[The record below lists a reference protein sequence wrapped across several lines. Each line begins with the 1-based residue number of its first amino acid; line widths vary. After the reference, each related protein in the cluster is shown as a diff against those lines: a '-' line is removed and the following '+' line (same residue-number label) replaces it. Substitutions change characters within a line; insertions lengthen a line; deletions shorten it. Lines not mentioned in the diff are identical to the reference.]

1 MRFCR
6 TVFILGMLCVGGVIA
21 LGVAKLPGALTIGV
35 IAFIAMQFAK
45 KGYQRL
51 SACGTARWA
60 EADDLEREGMLSGES
75 GLIVG
80 RMSVPRPGFF
90 QGLRSLFDSRIRAAV
105 ACERF
110 MSSMRKLPP
119 PMALVRLAKA
129 VHILV
134 TAPTGAGKGVSFI
147 IQFLRNCMES
157 MVIVDVKGENYKLTA
172 AARRAMGHKIVVL
185 DPYKVVTQTP
195 DQFNSLDEIEADS
208 PLLIDDCRSLAEAF
222 VIRTGEEKDM
232 HWADSAE
239 LWISA
244 MAMAVTQFGEAGNRS
259 LQTIRTLLTDPTKM
273 EAVIKMMCTSEA
285 CSGMIAR
292 AGHQLTRYQGTELGG
307 VMTTTNRFLRFLDTL
322 AIAESTKASSFDPK
336 ELRKGKMT
344 VYLVLPPEHMRTQSP
359 LLRMWIGAMLR
370 AVVRGGLQEKNK
382 VHFILDEAASLGH
395 MEALD
400 DAVDKYR
407 GYGIRLQFYFQ
418 SLGQLKKSF
427 PNGQDQTLLANTT
440 QVYFGVNDHET
451 AEYVSNRLGEATII
465 VDSGGRNT
473 GESRQTTEERKGTYG
488 TSRGSSE
495 NWQQQ
500 ARKLLKPE
508 EVSGLSP
515 RTAITFTPGVPPLM
529 TTLVPYYEEPKLG
542 EPPWRSKKT
551 RLVIWQQAISIL
563 LLTAATLAWLMVM

>member
-6 TVFILGMLCVGGVIA
+6 TVFILGMLCVGWVVA

-35 IAFIAMQFAK
+35 LAFIAMKFAK

-60 EADDLEREGMLSGES
+60 EVDDLEQAGMLSGES

-80 RMSVPRPGFF
+80 RMSVPRPSFL
-90 QGLRSLFDSRIRAAV
+90 QGLRSLFDSRIRPAV

-119 PMALVRLAKA
+119 PMALVRLARA
-129 VHILV
+129 VHVLV
-134 TAPTGAGKGVSFI
+134 TAPTGAGKGVSCVVPYV
-147 IQFLRNCMES
+147 LNCPES
-157 MVIVDVKGENYKLTA
+157 MVIVDFKGENYQLTA

-185 DPYKVVTQTP
+185 DPFKVVTQNP
-195 DQFNSLDEIEADS
+195 DQFNALDEIEADS
-208 PLLIDDCRSLAEAF
+208 PLAIDDCRSLAEAL
-222 VIRTGEEKDM
+222 VVRTGDEKDP

-244 MAMAVTQFGEAGNRS
+244 MAAAVTQFGEVGNRS

-273 EAVIKMMCTSEA
+273 DAVIKMMCTSDA
-285 CSGMIAR
+285 CGGMMSR
-292 AGHQLTRYQGTELGG
+292 LGNQLTYFKEKELAS
-307 VMTTTNRFLRFLDTL
+307 VLTTTNRFLRFLDTL
-322 AIAESTKASSFDPK
+322 AIADSTKASSFDPK
-336 ELRKGKMT
+336 ELRNGKMT

-407 GYGIRLQFYFQ
+407 GFGIRLQFYFQ
-418 SLGQLKKSF
+418 SLGQLQKSF
-427 PNGQDQTLLANTT
+427 PDGQHQTLLANTT

-473 GESRQTTEERKGTYG
+473 GESRQVTGEEKRSYG
-488 TSRGSSE
+488 TSRGSSD

-542 EPPWRSKKT
+542 EPSWRSKKT

-563 LLTAATLAWLMVM
+563 LLAAATLAWLMVM